1 MEKCADHQCA
11 KEETETCN
19 RQIFIV
25 KHLTHCGNT
34 ETRGRQT
41 KTPKAATRHSNV
53 MPASTGPENPSQVR
67 ESRRRP
73 GCDIAH
79 ARRLC
84 DRHGMGNPQS
94 KQPARRARAAF
105 QSLHGAPC
113 LWVAGSRGAATNC
126 YLITFH
132 SEVGRT
138 VSQLVAESPD
148 AEAIIGRESRLLEN
162 KCIELRPWSS
172 DRVAYF
178 RIQSFGKL
186 SSLGSHRWLAPA
198 IEDLAFEMA
207 NECEHERPLIG
218 SGHIF
223 DRFLPNQLLLRAA
236 RR

>member
-1 MEKCADHQCA
+1 MRDSARDRFSKPQLIEQAAHSPSRSRTA
-11 KEETETCN
+11 IVFHRFTLI
-19 RQIFIV
+19 QI
-25 KHLTHCGNT
+25 LHCHPLST
-34 ETRGRQT
+34 LI
-41 KTPKAATRHSNV
+41 SNAQDGFEDV
-53 MPASTGPENPSQVR
+53 
-67 ESRRRP
+67 
-73 GCDIAH
+73 CDIAH

-162 KCIELRPWSS
+162 KCIELRSWSS

-186 SSLGSHRWLAPA
+186 SSLGSHRWLAPT